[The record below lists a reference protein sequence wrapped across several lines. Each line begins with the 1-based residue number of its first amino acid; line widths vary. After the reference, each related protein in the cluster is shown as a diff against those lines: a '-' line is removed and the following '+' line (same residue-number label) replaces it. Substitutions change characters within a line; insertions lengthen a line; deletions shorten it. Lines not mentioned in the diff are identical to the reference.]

1 MMPHGKSGPEVV
13 RTPERAVS
21 RKAMETGQL
30 RPGLLGTE
38 SSNWTITLKE
48 VAGVGPWGEFQREE
62 TGLRLLSHRG
72 VLLERGD
79 VLRSDKAWNLHADQ
93 DNPTKRGKLLMQEIK
108 FSVAAISRSES
119 VLSAGVSEDHCLLDA
134 P

>member
-48 VAGVGPWGEFQREE
+48 VAGVGP
-62 TGLRLLSHRG
+62 
-72 VLLERGD
+72 
-79 VLRSDKAWNLHADQ
+79 
-93 DNPTKRGKLLMQEIK
+93 
-108 FSVAAISRSES
+108 
-119 VLSAGVSEDHCLLDA
+119 
-134 P
+134 